1 MNTGNIPDDSRHIA
15 HPGIMFQNFPDH
27 GGDRDHLRV
36 HRPLRHLPRPP
47 HHLRLHVRLG
57 HPRLLQVSYDN
68 IQKLVKSH
76 RFYECNA
83 SHLDRMRISL
93 DGVLFKN
100 IQRSVT
106 ESQRKKEIWAC
117 GLAKAVTYLSV
128 ITSRIDNVT
137 RRVLFIFGRGEWKYG
152 AVKMGNCHT
161 YSLLYCFS
169 DFWLRNMPC
178 PLHVWLLVQLDLSSQ
193 SYFMLPSF
201 WWSWENCEFSWFCET
216 GNVDR

>member
-1 MNTGNIPDDSRHIA
+1 MNTANIPDDSRHIA
-15 HPGIMFQNFPDH
+15 HPVIMFQNFPDH

-57 HPRLLQVSYDN
+57 HPRLLQVSIDN

-76 RFYECNA
+76 RFRNDA
-83 SHLDRMRISL
+83 DHLVRIRKHPLISL
-93 DGVLFKN
+93 DGVLFES
-100 IQRSVT
+100 IQRSVS

-137 RRVLFIFGRGEWKYG
+137 RRVLFILGRGEWKYG
-152 AVKMGNCHT
+152 AVEMGNCHT
-161 YSLLYCFS
+161 HSLLYCFS
-169 DFWLRNMPC
+169 DLF
-178 PLHVWLLVQLDLSSQ
+178 
-193 SYFMLPSF
+193 
-201 WWSWENCEFSWFCET
+201 
-216 GNVDR
+216 